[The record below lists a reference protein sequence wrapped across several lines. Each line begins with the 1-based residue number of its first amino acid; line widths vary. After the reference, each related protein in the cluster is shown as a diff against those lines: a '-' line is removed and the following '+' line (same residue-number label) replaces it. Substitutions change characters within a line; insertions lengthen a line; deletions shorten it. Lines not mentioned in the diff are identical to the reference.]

1 VWRPLPLNTG
11 RQTAADIAINLKML
25 KSFKVFC
32 WGMLISFLGSLP
44 LGTMNVT
51 ATNIA
56 VSKGTFE
63 GTRFMLGALLVE
75 TICLCIT
82 LFAME
87 WVRRQQK
94 LFRVF
99 EWLTAILILCLAAG
113 SFIAAIKMKSFGE
126 NAFTAYHI
134 SPFLLGLL
142 LSALNPMH
150 IPFWFGWTTVLINKN
165 TLIPNS
171 TNYTLYASGITIG
184 TILGFNVFI
193 YGGQYIVQKLDDNQ
207 NILNWLIGSVLLI
220 TAILQLRKILIKVTP
235 VSAT

>member
-1 VWRPLPLNTG
+1 
-11 RQTAADIAINLKML
+11 ML
-25 KSFKVFC
+25 KSFNVFF

-56 VSKGTFE
+56 VKDGTYA
-63 GTRFMLGALLVE
+63 GTQFMLGALTIE
-75 TICLCIT
+75 TACLIIT

-113 SFIAAIKMKSFGE
+113 SFIAAWKMKSFGD

-134 SPFLLGLL
+134 APFLLGLL
-142 LSALNPMH
+142 LSTLNPMH
-150 IPFWFGWTTVLINKN
+150 IPFWFGWTTVLIKKN
-165 TLIPNS
+165 TLIPNRK
-171 TNYTLYASGITIG
+171 NYIFYAIGITLG
-184 TILGFNVFI
+184 TISGFDVFI
-193 YGGQYIVQKLDDNQ
+193 YGGQYIVQKLNDNQ
-207 NILNWLIGSVLLI
+207 NMLNWLIGTVLLI
-220 TAILQLRKILIKVTP
+220 TAIIQLYKILYKASPVT
-235 VSAT
+235 VG